1 MPKMSNSVP
10 KATDSGFSLAGY
22 SIGDFVLDAAF
33 VCGRPTGAHSGMPA
47 GATAGSIDYSL
58 SRISNKPMRVERQQ
72 KADAELAGILDQ
84 PGTWM
89 VKAEAATA
97 VPEPS
102 LHDALFQAFKMASDG
117 LRVTHIVQLPDNTV
131 VLDVTQIHRLWWRVG
146 LLGN

>member
-1 MPKMSNSVP
+1 
-10 KATDSGFSLAGY
+10 
-22 SIGDFVLDAAF
+22 
-33 VCGRPTGAHSGMPA
+33 
-47 GATAGSIDYSL
+47 
-58 SRISNKPMRVERQQ
+58 MRVERQQ

-102 LHDALFQAFKMASDG
+102 LHDALFQAFKMTSEG
-117 LRVTHIVQLPDNTV
+117 LRVTHIVQLPNNTV